1 MDSDISVRERQAQNI
16 KVSCI
21 LCVSGRIAFTY
32 SKYRMNSVINIGP
45 CNLYHCI
52 L

>member
-21 LCVSGRIAFTY
+21 LCVSGRIALLTP
-32 SKYRMNSVINIGP
+32 NIG
-45 CNLYHCI
+45 
-52 L
+52 